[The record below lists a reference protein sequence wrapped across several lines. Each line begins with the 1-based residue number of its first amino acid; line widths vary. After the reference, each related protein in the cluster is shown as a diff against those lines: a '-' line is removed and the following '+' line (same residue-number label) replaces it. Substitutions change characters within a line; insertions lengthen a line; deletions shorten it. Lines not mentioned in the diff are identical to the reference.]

1 LLEAGFDRVT
11 PNEKLMISSWAYDRA
26 IQQGIAIKDNR
37 AKNISCYHPGF
48 TFVEKLQT
56 IATKYHREQETGVTG
71 VNFMRQYYDVYSL
84 LGREEVI
91 KFIGTK
97 EYFEH
102 KLERFPKPDFAI
114 PIKVNEAFLLSDEK
128 VRSSFRKRY
137 IETSALYYN
146 GQPGFDSLLE
156 RIHLFLY
163 KL

>member
-102 KLERFPKPDFAI
+102 KLSKA
-114 PIKVNEAFLLSDEK
+114 
-128 VRSSFRKRY
+128 
-137 IETSALYYN
+137 
-146 GQPGFDSLLE
+146 
-156 RIHLFLY
+156 
-163 KL
+163 